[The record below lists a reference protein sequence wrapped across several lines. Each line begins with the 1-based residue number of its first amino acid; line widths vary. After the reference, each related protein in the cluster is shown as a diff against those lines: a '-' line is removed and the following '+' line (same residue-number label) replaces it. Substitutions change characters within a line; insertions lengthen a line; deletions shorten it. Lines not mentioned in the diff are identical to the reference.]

1 MKKRIADLI
10 FETLV
15 KYNIKTCF
23 AVVGGGA
30 MHLDNAL
37 GLNKNIEKIFN
48 HHEQAC
54 TIAAEGYAK
63 ITGEMAVACVTS
75 GPGATNA
82 ITGVMGAWVDSVPM
96 IVLSGQVRYSLTVE
110 ATGLPLRFRG
120 VQEFDIINS
129 VKNMTKY
136 AIMLREPEKV
146 VYELEKAIY
155 IAMSGRRGPVWL
167 DVPLDIQGA
176 EIEEED
182 IEHFI
187 PEEDLASCSEED
199 FAKLKEMIRKAEKPI
214 ILAGN
219 GIANSGALKKF
230 HNFAKHLGI
239 PVIGATIAADAM
251 YHDYELYYG
260 LSGSIGPRVGNF
272 ILQNSDFILALGTSL
287 GFRTT
292 GYSQDA
298 FAPKAKIVM
307 VDIDD
312 YERQKPGVRYDL
324 FIKADL
330 HNFLVEGLNKLSKKN
345 LNNLWRDYC
354 DSLKERF
361 SPYEAI
367 SNIKEEERVGMYYF
381 WKKFS
386 ELEPEDTIIAL
397 GNNTGICA
405 KLQIGVKTDK
415 QRVLVNNNCG
425 SMGYDIPCALGAAV
439 ATKKEVILVTGDG
452 SFMMNLQELQTITH
466 NKLPVK
472 IVVFENDG
480 YNAIRQ
486 TSKNFFNGFEVGCS
500 KESGIS
506 FPSFKEVAK
515 TFGFKYNVA
524 NTNRDVEEAL
534 KWLFNEEGNVLLE
547 IKEKLDDPVTPRL
560 MSRMG
565 ADGKFLSPALE
576 DLYPFLDE
584 EELKKWMWK

>member
-15 KYNIKTCF
+15 KNNIKTCF
-23 AVVGGGA
+23 AVAGGGA

-37 GLNKNIEKIFN
+37 GLNKDIEKIFN

-63 ITGEMAVACVTS
+63 ITGQMAVACVTS

-82 ITGVMGAWVDSVPM
+82 ITGVMGAWVDSIPM

-110 ATGLPLRFRG
+110 VTGLPLRFRG
-120 VQEFDIINS
+120 PQEFDIINS

-136 AIMLREPEKV
+136 AIMLKDADKV
-146 VYELEKAIY
+146 IYELEKAIY
-155 IAMSGRRGPVWL
+155 IAMNGRRGPVWL
-167 DVPLDIQGA
+167 DVPLDIQA
-176 EIEEED
+176 LEVEVENLQ
-182 IEHFI
+182 HFI
-187 PEEDLASCSEED
+187 PNKIFDSCSEEK
-199 FAKLKEMIRKAEKPI
+199 FMELEKILKKAKRPV

-219 GIANSGALKKF
+219 GIANSGALEKF
-230 HNFAKHLGI
+230 HKFAKYLGI
-239 PVIGATIAADAM
+239 PIVAAAIAVDVM
-251 YHDYELYYG
+251 YTDYELYYG
-260 LSGSIGPRVGNF
+260 ISGVIGPRTGNF

-287 GFRTT
+287 GFKTT
-292 GYSQDA
+292 GYTQDA

-312 YERQKPGVRYDL
+312 YERKKPGVRYDL
-324 FIKADL
+324 FIKSDL
-330 HNFLVEGLNKLSKKN
+330 HSFLVDGLKKLSKKN
-345 LNNLWRDYC
+345 LDISWKKYC
-354 DSLKERF
+354 DTLKDRF
-361 SPYEAI
+361 TPYEAI
-367 SNIKEEERVGMYYF
+367 AEVKENERVCMYYF

-386 ELEPEDTIIAL
+386 QLEPEDTIIAL
-397 GNNTGICA
+397 GNNTAICA
-405 KLQIGVKTDK
+405 KLQIGIKNEK
-415 QRVLVNNNCG
+415 QRVLANNNCG

-452 SFMMNLQELQTITH
+452 SFMMNLQELQTIRH

-472 IVVFENDG
+472 IIVFENDG
-480 YNAIRQ
+480 YNAVRQ

-500 KESGIS
+500 NESGIS

-524 NTNRDVEEAL
+524 NTNKEVEDTL
-534 KWLFNEEGNVLLE
+534 KWLFNEKGNVLLE
-547 IKEKLDDPVTPRL
+547 IKEKLDDPVTPKM

-565 ADGKFLSPALE
+565 TDGKFLSPSLE
-576 DLYPFLDE
+576 DLYPFLDK